1 MPEVDPVTRAVLPL
15 RCMRGP
21 FFVGRENQGER
32 ESGKVAGGLGAQL
45 LGLDR
50 KAFRSALGDA
60 LGQQMPVLHRRLAR
74 GAAERRS
81 DEHTSE
87 PQSLTRTSSAVR
99 CLTTQSSAHT
109 QTADLLSCTSLTR
122 RSDTPP

>member
-1 MPEVDPVTRAVLPL
+1 MMMSAPWAASALAMPSPMPEVDPVTRAVLPL

-60 LGQQMPVLHRRLAR
+60 LGQQMPVL
-74 GAAERRS
+74 RS
-81 DEHTSE
+81 EEHTSE
-87 PQSLTRTSSAVR
+87 LQSLMSISYAGF
-99 CLTTQSSAHT
+99 
-109 QTADLLSCTSLTR
+109 
-122 RSDTPP
+122 

>member
-60 LGQQMPVLHRRLAR
+60 LGQQMPVLHRRLDR
-74 GAAERRS
+74 GAAERPVRLHRRAPNFEVAQLGRAS
-81 DEHTSE
+81 CRESVWQYGE
-87 PQSLTRTSSAVR
+87 VPVVAVSL
-99 CLTTQSSAHT
+99 
-109 QTADLLSCTSLTR
+109 
-122 RSDTPP
+122 